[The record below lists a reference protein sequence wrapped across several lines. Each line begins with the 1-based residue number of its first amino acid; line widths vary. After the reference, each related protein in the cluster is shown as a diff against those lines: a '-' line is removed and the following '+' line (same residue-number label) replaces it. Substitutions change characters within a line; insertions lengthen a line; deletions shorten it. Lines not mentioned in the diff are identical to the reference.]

1 MMFDID
7 HFKTVNDIYG
17 HAAGDQLLQALSARI
32 RKTIRGSDIFCRL
45 SGDEFVIVMP
55 DTRLDV
61 AAKAADR
68 IRAGVAIEGFS
79 LAASKKA
86 LSVTISVGLAESG
99 EDAAELL
106 RRADK
111 GLYRSKQAGRNR
123 VSVEAPPAPAIEPAP
138 VVSSSWASRIEAG
151 RERGTRKSG
160 RRLSCATRFLSSIHA
175 ATALSRGGDCRYWR
189 DISRSSTSADK
200 VENLPAIVP
209 IWRPS

>member
-1 MMFDID
+1 MAMPRAINCCRSF
-7 HFKTVNDIYG
+7 G
-17 HAAGDQLLQALSARI
+17 PDQEA
-32 RKTIRGSDIFCRL
+32 IRGSDIFCRL
-45 SGDEFVIVMP
+45 SGDEFIIVMP
-55 DTRLDV
+55 ETRLDV
-61 AAKAADR
+61 AAKAADQ
-68 IRAGVAIEGFS
+68 IRAGIAIEGFS

-123 VSVEAPPAPAIEPAP
+123 VSAEAQAPAIDRRR
-138 VVSSSWASRIEAG
+138 VVSSSWASPGEAVG
-151 RERGTRKSG
+151 TRGTKRKSG
-160 RRLSCATRFLSSIHA
+160 RRLSCATRFLFPSIHA
-175 ATALSRGGDCRYWR
+175 ATALSRDGDCRYCR